1 MSANVDEVAD
11 RIYALCR
18 DNSRTPRSVSIAAT
32 GSPDVIRYMKP
43 PRRAMPS
50 GDKIAS
56 IAIELGTSV
65 EYLLGHTDQVRPE
78 TIRHIPEFRLPP
90 RRAMPRDIPVY
101 GTGLAAD
108 RDLLDTNGKAVSVE
122 QVELS
127 MSNGAID
134 YVTRPPALVGRK
146 DIYAIYI
153 SGDSMSPRHYSGDA
167 VLVEPSRPPAI
178 GEDVLIV
185 IKAPLD
191 EGEEPTLAMVKRLVR
206 MSATFVELEQFN
218 PPMTFRIDREKVH
231 SIQRIKP
238 WSEAHGI

>member
-1 MSANVDEVAD
+1 MSANVDQIAD
-11 RIYALCR
+11 RIFARCR
-18 DNSRTPRSVSIAAT
+18 DLGRSPRSVSVAAT

-50 GDKIAS
+50 GDKLAS

-65 EYLLGHTDQVRPE
+65 EYLLGHTDQIQPE
-78 TIRHIPEFRLPP
+78 TIRLVPEFQLPSRP
-90 RRAMPRDIPVY
+90 DMPRDIPVY

-108 RDLLDTNGKAVSVE
+108 LELLDLNGKSVFVE

-127 MSNGAID
+127 MSEGAID
-134 YVTRPPALVGRK
+134 FVTRPPALAGRK

-167 VLVEPSRPPAI
+167 VLVEPARPPAI
-178 GEDVLIV
+178 GDDVLVIV
-185 IKAPLD
+185 KAPLG
-191 EGEEPTLAMVKRLVR
+191 EGEEPTVAMVKRLVR
-206 MSATFVELEQFN
+206 LSASFVELEQFN
-218 PPMTFRIDREKVH
+218 PPMTFRVERSKVH

-238 WSEAHGI
+238 WAEAHGI